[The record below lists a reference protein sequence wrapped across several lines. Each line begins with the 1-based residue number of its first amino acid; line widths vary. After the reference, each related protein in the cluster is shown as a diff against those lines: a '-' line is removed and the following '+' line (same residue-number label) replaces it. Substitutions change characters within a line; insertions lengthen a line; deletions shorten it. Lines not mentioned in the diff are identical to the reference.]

1 MQKHN
6 SRDPPTGMVRESW
19 VAEVRAG
26 AEAEDVVVAM
36 AVALEMAFVF
46 ARAKGEQKKAVLER
60 APGIPAR
67 KAVEVPLRVVVVAV
81 RLPPARPR
89 AHY

>member
-6 SRDPPTGMVRESW
+6 SRDPPIGMVRESW
-19 VAEVRAG
+19 VAEARAG

-46 ARAKGEQKKAVLER
+46 ARAPGEQKKAVLETT
-60 APGIPAR
+60 PEIPAR
-67 KAVEVPLRVVVVAV
+67 KAVEVPLNSW
-81 RLPPARPR
+81 
-89 AHY
+89 